1 MTIIAVSGGRE
12 YNDANTLFNVMD
24 SVHAIY
30 KISLVI
36 QGECHV
42 GHGGADNMTRLWAK
56 SRQINCLSVPAKSNK
71 HGWPAAGPKRNEEMA
86 DLCFP
91 DFRLSPDYWLLFPGG
106 RGTES
111 ARNIAKANAVEVL
124 EWHAFTA
131 ALATGEGVKS

>member
-1 MTIIAVSGGRE
+1 MTILAVSGSRD
-12 YNDANTLFNVMD
+12 YADRTTLFNVMD

-30 KISLVI
+30 RLFLVI

-42 GHGGADNMTRLWAK
+42 GHGGADELTRLWAK
-56 SRQINCLSVPAKSNK
+56 SRQINCLSVPAKSNLY
-71 HGWPAAGPKRNEEMA
+71 GWPAAGPKRNEEMA

-111 ARNIAKANAVEVL
+111 AKNIAKASAIEVL
-124 EWHAFTA
+124 EWHTFTGA
-131 ALATGEGVKS
+131 